1 MPKSQVLRIDPMKQH
16 CLLTFAI
23 ACLVFAPIA
32 LCQDDSTKTA
42 PDPVPGVRVK
52 MEGPH
57 ATYAPD
63 PEFPEKERKARQR
76 GKGTVVLSLV
86 VNSDGLPSDIK
97 VLRTLSPDFDKA
109 AMDAVKKW
117 RFSPGTRDG
126 KPVAVQIKVEV
137 TFHLGR

>member
-1 MPKSQVLRIDPMKQH
+1 MKQH

-23 ACLVFAPIA
+23 VCLVFAPIA

-42 PDPVPGVRVK
+42 TEAVPGARVK
-52 MEGPH
+52 MEAPH

-63 PEFPEKERKARQR
+63 PKFPEKERKARQR
-76 GKGTVVLSLV
+76 GNGTVLLSLV
-86 VNSDGLPSDIK
+86 VNSDGLPGDIK
-97 VLRTLSPDFDKA
+97 VLRTLSPEFDKA

-126 KPVAVQIKVEV
+126 KPVAMQIKVEV
-137 TFHLGR
+137 NFHLY